1 MYAYSSINMS
11 DANTKVE
18 YKHYAGGGLHS
29 LVFDCDGKTIHLV
42 LDTPELA
49 RLHYEIEGSLR
60 HAHEEE
66 NADSSTK

>member
-1 MYAYSSINMS
+1 MYTYSSIYMS
-11 DANTKVE
+11 DTDISVE

-29 LVFDCDGKTIHLV
+29 LVFDRDGKTVHLV

-66 NADSSTK
+66 GADNV

>member
-1 MYAYSSINMS
+1 MYSYSSINMS
-11 DANTKVE
+11 DADIKVE
-18 YKHYAGGGLHS
+18 YKHYVRGGLHS

-66 NADSSTK
+66 GADNA